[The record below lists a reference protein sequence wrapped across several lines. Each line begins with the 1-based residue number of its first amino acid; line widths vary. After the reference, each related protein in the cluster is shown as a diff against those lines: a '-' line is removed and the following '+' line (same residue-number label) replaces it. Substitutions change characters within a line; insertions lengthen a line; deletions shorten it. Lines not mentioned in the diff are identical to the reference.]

1 MSYNTSSTTG
11 HVDPTP
17 GSCKE
22 RMEAFDALP
31 VLVRRALDMSPF
43 HISPRA
49 ALMLIQGGMTAWDVV
64 ARIREVEIET
74 HMMDTHAL
82 WGGGYHGDPYS
93 KPLKPSKAQPPT
105 KITPARLARMLR
117 RRRR

>member
-1 MSYNTSSTTG
+1 MAYNTSSTTG

-17 GSCKE
+17 GSRKE

-31 VLVRRALDMSPF
+31 LIVRQALDMSPF
-43 HISPRA
+43 HISPKA
-49 ALMLIQGGMTAWDVV
+49 ALALLQSGLTAWDVV

-74 HMMDTHAL
+74 HMMDSHAL
-82 WGGGYHGDPYS
+82 WGGGYHGDPYA
-93 KPLKPSKAQPPT
+93 KPMKPKKVLPPV

-117 RRRR
+117 RRR